1 MRQMAEWL
9 GMAALVLAGVAL
21 VLALFMVVVWLLR
34 SIVRETRK
42 MSELSAPHFL
52 GDQLLRSSLESGRSW
67 DQGITRSIGSARLLF
82 VEDVH
87 FLVSTDVGLLTA

>member
-1 MRQMAEWL
+1 MAEWL

-42 MSELSAPHFL
+42 MSEL
-52 GDQLLRSSLESGRSW
+52 
-67 DQGITRSIGSARLLF
+67 
-82 VEDVH
+82 
-87 FLVSTDVGLLTA
+87 